1 MPSKTKEEEI
11 YMKKRILATLLCLCM
26 VLCMIP
32 LSASAEEVEAPKN
45 YVALGDSIP
54 SGYGLQE
61 SEKAFPEF
69 LAESNAYALENL
81 AEEGITSATLLTKLA
96 DPEVVAKVAA
106 ADVITLTV
114 GGNDLLDG
122 LYNFLL
128 GKYNADKEEE
138 EQLEKAELQEKLLNG
153 DSALL
158 AFAIGVLPEFAESD
172 EVTASLT
179 QFTQNLVKIVG
190 TIKTANPDVAVYV
203 TSQYNPYSYLA
214 ADQADNPLLGASLK
228 AVAEAFESG
237 VAALN
242 SVITYSSLELKYTVV
257 DVYTAFQAAE
267 ESPCNASVTEVTKIN
282 LDFHPNAYGH
292 SLIAKVLDETI
303 NPLPFT
309 DVEKT
314 AWYYEAVRYAYF
326 HGLMAGVGDNLF
338 EPNGEVKRVM
348 MVQVL
353 YNLEGQPTVEKVTDK
368 FSDLKEGDWYANA
381 VTWAVENGVVAGNPD
396 GTFGVKDNLTREQ
409 FAQML
414 YSYAGYKKYD
424 QESSADLSKYPDGD
438 QVSSWAETAF
448 SWANAN
454 GLINGN
460 DEGGVLYLDP
470 KDSTT
475 RGQMASIL
483 MKFCENVVVK

>member
-1 MPSKTKEEEI
+1 MR
-11 YMKKRILATLLCLCM
+11 KRILATLLCLCM

-32 LSASAEEVEAPKN
+32 LTASAAEAEPETPKV

-54 SGYGLQE
+54 AGVGLAE
-61 SEKAFPEF
+61 TETAFPKL
-69 LAESNAYALENL
+69 LADSNSFALENL
-81 AEEGITSATLLTKLA
+81 AASGETSTTLLAKLA
-96 DPEVVAKVAA
+96 DPETVAKLAA

-114 GGNDLLDG
+114 GGNDLMDA
-122 LYNFLL
+122 LYTYLANQ
-128 GKYNADKEEE
+128 YNADKEEE
-138 EQLEKAELQEKLLNG
+138 AQLTKEEIQAKLQAG
-153 DSALL
+153 DPELL
-158 AFAIGVLPEFAESD
+158 AFAVTVAADFAEST
-172 EVTASLT
+172 EATAALLGYT
-179 QFTQNLVKIVG
+179 ENLAKIVG
-190 TIKTANPDVAVYV
+190 VIQIANSDVTLLV
-203 TSQYNPYSYLA
+203 TNQYNPYTYLA
-214 ADQADNPLLGASLK
+214 EQAANLPVADSLK
-228 AVAEAFESG
+228 AVASTFEEG
-237 VAALN
+237 VAGLN
-242 SVITYSSLELKYTVV
+242 WVISYAAAQMKYTVV
-257 DVYTAFQAAE
+257 DVYSAFAAAE
-267 ESPCNASVTEVTKIN
+267 KNPCNASIDATAKVN

-353 YNLEGQPTVEKVTDK
+353 YNLEGQPAVEKITDK